1 MSPSERRSMIRKENT
16 DLRLTRQCMLLKIGR
31 LSLYYT
37 PVGFDEAT
45 IDPMHEIDRIFAKYP
60 FFCSHQIAAYL
71 PHSGFSAGCHR
82 ERCLMRIMEL

>member
-1 MSPSERRSMIRKENT
+1 MRPSERRSMIRKENT
-16 DLRLTRQCMLLKIGR
+16 DLSLTRQCMLLKIGR

-60 FFCSHQIAAYL
+60 FFAVTRLQRIYL
-71 PHSGFSAGCHR
+71 IRVSRRVATVSVA
-82 ERCLMRIMEL
+82 